1 MLINEG
7 IFLYIIPINEYN
19 ISCGNVWIFVKEEC
33 MEYLTS
39 VEMSEKWN
47 ISSRRI
53 SLLCSEGRVDG
64 AIKKGKTWLIPSDT
78 SKPYDA
84 RRKDSKEKS

>member
-1 MLINEG
+1 
-7 IFLYIIPINEYN
+7 
-19 ISCGNVWIFVKEEC
+19 

-53 SLLCSEGRVDG
+53 SLLCSEGRVKG
-64 AIKKGKTWLIPSDT
+64 AIKKGKTWLIPEKAV
-78 SKPYDA
+78 KPSDA
-84 RRKDSKEKS
+84 RLKKSKAN

>member
-1 MLINEG
+1 
-7 IFLYIIPINEYN
+7 
-19 ISCGNVWIFVKEEC
+19 

-78 SKPYDA
+78 SKPFDA
-84 RRKDSKEKS
+84 RLKSNKTKLLKA

>member
-1 MLINEG
+1 
-7 IFLYIIPINEYN
+7 
-19 ISCGNVWIFVKEEC
+19 

-64 AIKKGKTWLIPSDT
+64 AIKKGKTWLIPADT
-78 SKPYDA
+78 PKPVDA
-84 RRKDSKEKS
+84 RFKNNRAKQDR